1 MKKWIPSLI
10 LIFVS
15 SASLALTFDEASKVA
30 SQNSREIKILRLQTE
45 SAKWGERKALS
56 RYLPKVEIHGR
67 HLTDERFEELEV
79 PFNGDVFVMPAIQPY
94 SLLGVT
100 ATLNI
105 FDGFH
110 TTHEFAAA
118 RASQRAAQY
127 RLKRAEDQNRA
138 QIRTLFYTALGSQ
151 ILVDVAN
158 QSLLA
163 LQNHLNDINVRVRS
177 GVSTR
182 YDSLRV
188 EVQLE
193 EAKTEKVAAENAV
206 VLARAR
212 LFESLGVPDDGK
224 PLTGQMPEDFA
235 KIDVN
240 NMQLADGPR
249 LDRAALIA
257 ERDSLRSHSK
267 AAKSHWYP
275 SVSLFGNYEWYNN
288 INHSITESDERFKS
302 AYAVGLNFTWD
313 IYDGGADWASQKQAL
328 LESQMA
334 ELKLAQLE
342 QNIPAHLDEAKRHFS
357 YNVLNYKAKVISSKK
372 AEEAVRLAKGG
383 LRAGTRT
390 NTEVL
395 DTVVDWNRSRAAVV
409 KSQLEAI
416 QALGDLELAAG
427 RVIQ

>member
-1 MKKWIPSLI
+1 MKIWILSL
-10 LIFVS
+10 FVVCFS
-15 SASLALTFDEASKVA
+15 SSSFALTFDEASQLA
-30 SQNSREIKILRLQTE
+30 TRNSRDIKILRMRTE
-45 SAKWGERKALS
+45 SAKWGERKAFS
-56 RYLPKVEIHGR
+56 GYLPKVEIHGR

-100 ATLNI
+100 ASLNI

-118 RASQRAAQY
+118 RSAQQASEY
-127 RLKRAEDQNRA
+127 KLKRAEDQNRA
-138 QIRTLFYTALGSQ
+138 RIRSLFYAALGSQ

-158 QSLLA
+158 QSLQA
-163 LQNHLNDINVRVRS
+163 LENHLNDINVRVRS

-193 EAKTEKVAAENAV
+193 EAKTEKIAAENAV

-212 LFESLGVPDDGK
+212 LFEALGVADNGK
-224 PLTGQMPEDFA
+224 SLTGKMPEDFV
-235 KIDVN
+235 KLDVDSI
-240 NMQLADGPR
+240 QLSEDPR
-249 LDRAALIA
+249 LDRAALMA
-257 ERDSLRSHSK
+257 ERDSMLSHSK
-267 AAKSHWYP
+267 AARSHWYP

-288 INHSITESDERFKS
+288 INHSISESDERFKS
-302 AYAVGLNFTWD
+302 AFALGVNFTWK
-313 IYDGGADWASQKQAL
+313 IFDGGADWASQKQAL
-328 LESQMA
+328 LESQIA
-334 ELKLAQLE
+334 ELELVQLE
-342 QNIPAHLDEAKRHFS
+342 QNIPANLDEAKRNFS
-357 YNVLNYKAKVISSKK
+357 YAVLNYNAKAISSRK

-395 DTVVDWNRSRAAVV
+395 DAVVDWNRARAAVV

-416 QALGDLELAAG
+416 QALGQLELAAG
-427 RVIQ
+427 HTL